1 MGRDVILS
9 GLETVGE
16 EAPTALKLGGIMLK
30 KSIIL
35 MSVAACSLVITGLGS
50 PSLAQTTEQ
59 ISLGN
64 AKACAER
71 CEATLK
77 YCTDKKGKYGE
88 AHMTNII
95 KDCITACKT
104 ASEFSGRSSQ
114 YARDAFATAAKAC
127 LECAKACEA
136 FKDDDKMLATANE
149 CRKTAS
155 NMQKVASA
163 GVTK

>member
-1 MGRDVILS
+1 
-9 GLETVGE
+9 
-16 EAPTALKLGGIMLK
+16 MLK

-35 MSVAACSLVITGLGS
+35 MSIAACSLITTGLVS

-114 YARDAFATAAKAC
+114 YSKDAFSTAAKAC
-127 LECAKACEA
+127 IECAKACES

-163 GVTK
+163 GATK